1 MQILEIRKLR
11 QNSKRL
17 LRLMRYCPIRI
28 REQSMTS
35 LVMPLLMVA
44 QVADSTLTK
53 PTSAISL
60 ATSLEVASAALV
72 TSLVVDALRIQM
84 LQERVQMYV
93 HPFVSPSRK
102 LYLVVRRNWNY
113 I

>member
-1 MQILEIRKLR
+1 MDKKEYQEKLSEINRLIAVEDY
-11 QNSKRL
+11 NSA
-17 LRLMRYCPIRI
+17 
-28 REQSMTS
+28 
-35 LVMPLLMVA
+35 A

-72 TSLVVDALRIQM
+72 TSLVADDLRIQM